1 MERFA
6 RMFASVLGLSR
17 VVFLAFVGGALGC
30 GGNGETEVTSNQSD
44 AENLPAVASATPEEA
59 IQELMTAYKTGDDAK
74 AAALL
79 TEKSRQETERTGKSV
94 SPPGSPNMQFKV
106 GEVEYVNEAKDQ
118 AHVGCYISE
127 MGPDGEKFESDVVW
141 LMRKEPKGWRVVGIA
156 MKPFPDLDPV
166 YYNFEDQD
174 DMDRKFELVNAEAER
189 REVEQ
194 AKATL
199 MQAQQPTGN
208 ELRK

>member
-6 RMFASVLGLSR
+6 RMLISACGLSR
-17 VVFLAFVGGALGC
+17 MLFLALVVGLIGC
-30 GGNGETEVTSNQSD
+30 GGQAEPEVTSNESD
-44 AENLPAVASATPEEA
+44 TDTLPAVASATPEEA
-59 IQELMTAYKTGDDAK
+59 IHELMTAYKTGDDAK
-74 AAALL
+74 ASALL

-106 GEVEYVNEAKDQ
+106 GEVEYVNDAKDQ

-127 MGPDGEKFESDVVW
+127 VGPDGEKFESDVVW
-141 LMRKEPKGWRVVGIA
+141 LMRKESKGWRVVGIA
-156 MKPFPDLDPV
+156 MKPFPDLDLV

-199 MQAQQPTGN
+199 MQAQQPAGVAI
-208 ELRK
+208 

>member
-6 RMFASVLGLSR
+6 RLLFSVCSLIRVIPLALVVGL
-17 VVFLAFVGGALGC
+17 LGC
-30 GGNGETEVTSNQSD
+30 GQGEPEVTSTKSD
-44 AENLPAVASATPEEA
+44 ADNLPAVASATPQEA

-74 AAALL
+74 ASALL
-79 TEKSRQETERTGKSV
+79 TEKSRQETDRTGKSV

-106 GEVEYVNEAKDQ
+106 GEVNHPDGAKDQ
-118 AHVGCYISE
+118 AHVACYISE
-127 MGPDGEKFESDVVW
+127 VGPDGEKFESDVVW
-141 LMRKEPKGWRVVGIA
+141 FLRKEPKGWRVAGIA
-156 MKPFPDLDPV
+156 MKPFPDLEAV
-166 YYNFEDQD
+166 LYNFEDQD

-199 MQAQQPTGN
+199 MQAQQPAGN